1 MACNITAAR
10 GIDCRDAIGGLKA
23 IFFCSSYCSDILV
36 NATVTADS
44 YTIATAGF
52 ATWDIATT
60 SVVTV
65 FKYDLV
71 TDLSSFKSGVEADKA
86 TGSVMWNQTLDVVL
100 QKVVAADLFQLGL
113 ISKNRAQ
120 IFVQDSNDNVYLMG
134 IKDGCYLTGG
144 DSIATGAGRSDMN
157 GLTLS
162 FTAKEQAPLY
172 ILPAS
177 DGPGSAGTPTV
188 DYPFDGLADDAA
200 DLTITVSA

>member
-1 MACNITAAR
+1 MSCSITSAR

-23 IFFCSSYCSDILV
+23 IYFCSSYCSDILA

-44 YTIATAGF
+44 YTITTAGF
-52 ATWDIATT
+52 ATWYIVDTT
-60 SVVTV
+60 VTV

-71 TDLSSFKSGVEADKA
+71 TDLSTFKSGVEADKA
-86 TGSVMWNQTLDVVL
+86 TGSVMWNQTLDIVL
-100 QKVVAADLFQLGL
+100 HKVVAADLYQLGL

-134 IKDGCYLTGG
+134 TTDGCYLTGG
-144 DSIATGAGRSDMN
+144 DSIATGTSRSDMN
-157 GLTLS
+157 GLSLS

-177 DGPGSAGTPTV
+177 AGSATAK
-188 DYPFDGLADDAA
+188 YPFDGLADEA
-200 DLTITVSA
+200 DLTITAA

>member
-1 MACNITAAR
+1 MPCAITSAR

-23 IFFCSSYCSDILV
+23 IFFCSSYCSDILAE
-36 NATVTADS
+36 ATVGVTD
-44 YTIATAGF
+44 YTITDAGF
-52 ATWDIATT
+52 ADWDIVSGT
-60 SVVTV
+60 VTV

-71 TDLSSFKSGVEADKA
+71 TDLSTFKSGVEADKA

-100 QKVVAADLFQLGL
+100 HKVVAADLFQLGL

-134 IKDGCYLTGG
+134 ITDGCYLTGG
-144 DSIATGAGRSDMN
+144 DSIATGTGRSDMN

-172 ILPAS
+172 ILPLT
-177 DGPGSAGTPTV
+177 AGAATAK
-188 DYPFDGLADDAA
+188 YPFDGLADEA
-200 DLTITVSA
+200 DLTITAA

>member
-1 MACNITAAR
+1 MPCNITAAR

-23 IFFCSSYCSDILV
+23 IFFCSNYCSDILA
-36 NATVTADS
+36 NATVGATD
-44 YTIATAGF
+44 YTITAGGF
-52 ATWDIATT
+52 ATWDIA
-60 SVVTV
+60 SSSEVTV

-71 TDLSSFKSGVEADKA
+71 TDLSTFKSGVEADKA

-100 QKVVAADLFQLGL
+100 HKVVAADLFQLGL

-134 IKDGCYLTGG
+134 ITDGCYLTGG
-144 DSIATGAGRSDMN
+144 DSIATGTSRSDMN

-172 ILPAS
+172 ILPLT
-177 DGPGSAGTPTV
+177 AGAATAK
-188 DYPFDGLADDAA
+188 YPFDGVTDESALI
-200 DLTITVSA
+200 ITTA

>member
-23 IFFCSSYCSDILV
+23 IFFCSSYCSDILAS
-36 NATVTADS
+36 ATVTDLS
-44 YTIATAGF
+44 YTITTAGF
-52 ATWDIATT
+52 ANWDIVDTT
-60 SVVTV
+60 VKV

-71 TDLSSFKSGVEADKA
+71 TDLSSFSSAVEADKA

-100 QKVVAADLFQLGL
+100 HKVVAADLYQLGL

-134 IKDGCYLTGG
+134 TTDGCYLTGG

-157 GLTLS
+157 GLTLN

-172 ILPAS
+172 IIPAS
-177 DGPGSAGTPTV
+177 AGVATAKF
-188 DYPFDGLADDAA
+188 PFDGLADEA
-200 DLTITVSA
+200 DLTITAA

>member
-23 IFFCSSYCSDILV
+23 IYFCSSYCSDILAE
-36 NATVTADS
+36 ATVTASS
-44 YTIATAGF
+44 YTITDAGF
-52 ATWDIATT
+52 ADWDIVDTT
-60 SVVTV
+60 VTV

-71 TDLSSFKSGVEADKA
+71 TDLSTFKSAVEADKA

-100 QKVVAADLFQLGL
+100 QKVVAADLYQLGL

-134 IKDGCYLTGG
+134 ITDGCYLTGG
-144 DSIATGAGRSDMN
+144 DSIATGTNRSDMN

-177 DGPGSAGTPTV
+177 AGVATAK
-188 DYPFDGLADDAA
+188 YPFDGLADEA
-200 DLTITVSA
+200 DLTITAA

>member
-23 IFFCSSYCSDILV
+23 IYFCSSYCSDILA

-44 YTIATAGF
+44 YTITDAGF
-52 ATWDIATT
+52 ATWDIADT

-71 TDLSSFKSGVEADKA
+71 TDLSTFKSGVEADKA
-86 TGSVMWNQTLDVVL
+86 TGSVMWNQTLDIVL
-100 QKVVAADLFQLGL
+100 HKVVAADLYQLGL

-134 IKDGCYLTGG
+134 TTDGCYLTGG
-144 DSIATGAGRSDMN
+144 DSIATGTSRSDMN
-157 GLTLS
+157 GLSLS

-177 DGPGSAGTPTV
+177 AGSATAK
-188 DYPFDGLADDAA
+188 YPFDGLDDEAA
-200 DLTITVSA
+200 LTITAA

>member
-1 MACNITAAR
+1 MACSITAAR

-23 IFFCSSYCSDILV
+23 IYFCSDYCSDILAE
-36 NATVTADS
+36 ATVSGTS
-44 YTIATAGF
+44 YTITDAGF
-52 ATWDIATT
+52 ADWDIASGT
-60 SVVTV
+60 VTV

-71 TDLSSFKSGVEADKA
+71 TDLSTFKSAVEADKA

-100 QKVVAADLFQLGL
+100 HKVVAADLYQLGL

-134 IKDGCYLTGG
+134 ITDGCYLTGG
-144 DSIATGAGRSDMN
+144 DSIATGTNRSDMN

-177 DGPGSAGTPTV
+177 AGPATAK
-188 DYPFDGLADDAA
+188 YPFDGLADEA
-200 DLTITVSA
+200 DLTITAA

>member
-23 IFFCSSYCSDILV
+23 IYFCSSYCSDILA
-36 NATVTADS
+36 NATVSASS
-44 YTIATAGF
+44 YTIETGGF
-52 ATWDIATT
+52 ATWDIADT

-71 TDLSSFKSGVEADKA
+71 TDLSTFKSGVEADKA
-86 TGSVMWNQTLDVVL
+86 TGSVMWNQTLDIVL
-100 QKVVAADLFQLGL
+100 HKVVAADLYQLGL

-134 IKDGCYLTGG
+134 TTDGCYLTGG
-144 DSIATGAGRSDMN
+144 DSIATGTNRSDMN
-157 GLTLS
+157 GLSLS

-177 DGPGSAGTPTV
+177 AGVGTAK
-188 DYPFDGLADDAA
+188 YPFDGLSDEAA
-200 DLTITVSA
+200 LTITSA

>member
-23 IFFCSSYCSDILV
+23 IFFCSSYCSDILA
-36 NATVTADS
+36 NATVTGDS
-44 YTIATAGF
+44 YTITDAGF
-52 ATWDIATT
+52 DGWDIVDTT
-60 SVVTV
+60 VTV

-71 TDLSSFKSGVEADKA
+71 TDLSAFNSSIEADKA

-100 QKVVAADLFQLGL
+100 QKVVAADLYQLGL

-134 IKDGCYLTGG
+134 ITDGCYLTGG
-144 DSIATGAGRSDMN
+144 ASIATGAARSDMS

-162 FTAKEQAPLY
+162 FTAKEQSPLY
-172 ILPAS
+172 IIPATA
-177 DGPGSAGTPTV
+177 GVGSAGVPTV
-188 DYPFDGLADDAA
+188 KYPFDGLTDVA

>member
-23 IFFCSSYCSDILV
+23 IYFCSSYCSDILAE
-36 NATVTADS
+36 ATVGTTD
-44 YTIATAGF
+44 YTITDAGF
-52 ATWDIATT
+52 ADWDIASGT
-60 SVVTV
+60 VTV

-71 TDLSSFKSGVEADKA
+71 TDLSTFKSAVEADKA

-134 IKDGCYLTGG
+134 ITDGCYLTGG
-144 DSIATGAGRSDMN
+144 DSIATGTNRSDMN

-172 ILPAS
+172 IIPAS
-177 DGPGSAGTPTV
+177 AGVATAK
-188 DYPFDGLADDAA
+188 YPFDGLADEA
-200 DLTITVSA
+200 DLTITAA

>member
-1 MACNITAAR
+1 MPCAITSAR

-23 IFFCSSYCSDILV
+23 IYFCSSYCSDILKE
-36 NATVTADS
+36 ATVTASS
-44 YTIATAGF
+44 YTITDAGF
-52 ATWDIATT
+52 ADWDIVDTT
-60 SVVTV
+60 VTV

-71 TDLSSFKSGVEADKA
+71 TDLSTFSSAVEADKA

-134 IKDGCYLTGG
+134 ITDGCYLTGG
-144 DSIATGAGRSDMN
+144 DSIATGTNRSDMN
-157 GLTLS
+157 GLTLN

-172 ILPAS
+172 ILAPSVSAS
-177 DGPGSAGTPTV
+177 DAKF
-188 DYPFDGLADDAA
+188 PFDGLADDTA
-200 DLTITVSA
+200 LTITAA

>member
-23 IFFCSSYCSDILV
+23 IYFCSSYCSDILK
-36 NATVTADS
+36 NATVTVSS
-44 YTIATAGF
+44 YTITTAGF
-52 ATWDIATT
+52 ANWDIAD
-60 SVVTV
+60 SSEVDV

-71 TDLSSFKSGVEADKA
+71 TDLSSFKSGVEADKG

-134 IKDGCYLTGG
+134 ITDGCYLTGG

-172 ILPAS
+172 IIPAS
-177 DGPGSAGTPTV
+177 AGVSTAK
-188 DYPFDGLADDAA
+188 YPFDGLADESA
-200 DLTITVSA
+200 LTITTA

>member
-1 MACNITAAR
+1 MSCSITSAR

-23 IFFCSSYCSDILV
+23 IYFCSSYCSDILA
-36 NATVTADS
+36 NATVTDDS
-44 YTIATAGF
+44 YTIETGGF
-52 ATWDIATT
+52 ATWDIADT

-71 TDLSSFKSGVEADKA
+71 TDLSTFKSGVEADKA
-86 TGSVMWNQTLDVVL
+86 TGSVMWNQTLDIVL
-100 QKVVAADLFQLGL
+100 HKVVAADLYQLGL

-134 IKDGCYLTGG
+134 TTDGCYLTGG
-144 DSIATGAGRSDMN
+144 DSIATGTNRSDMN
-157 GLTLS
+157 GLSLS

-177 DGPGSAGTPTV
+177 AGSATAK
-188 DYPFDGLADDAA
+188 YPFDGLSDEA
-200 DLTITVSA
+200 DLTITAA

>member
-23 IFFCSSYCSDILV
+23 IYFCSDYCSDILAE
-36 NATVTADS
+36 ATVSGTS
-44 YTIATAGF
+44 YTITDAGF
-52 ATWDIATT
+52 ADWDIASGT
-60 SVVTV
+60 VTV

-71 TDLSSFKSGVEADKA
+71 TDLSTFKSAVEADKA

-134 IKDGCYLTGG
+134 ITDGCYLTGG
-144 DSIATGAGRSDMN
+144 DSIATGTNRSDMN

-172 ILPAS
+172 IIPAS
-177 DGPGSAGTPTV
+177 AGPATAK
-188 DYPFDGLADDAA
+188 YPFDGLADEA
-200 DLTITVSA
+200 DLTITAA

>member
-1 MACNITAAR
+1 MSCSITSAR

-23 IFFCSSYCSDILV
+23 IYFCSDYCSDILAE
-36 NATVTADS
+36 ATVSGTS
-44 YTIATAGF
+44 YTITDAGF
-52 ATWDIATT
+52 ADWDIASGT
-60 SVVTV
+60 VTV

-71 TDLSSFKSGVEADKA
+71 TDLSTFKSAVEADKA

-134 IKDGCYLTGG
+134 ITDGCYLTGG
-144 DSIATGAGRSDMN
+144 DSIATGTSRSDMN

-177 DGPGSAGTPTV
+177 AGVATAK
-188 DYPFDGLADDAA
+188 YPFDGLADEA
-200 DLTITVSA
+200 DLTITAA

>member
-1 MACNITAAR
+1 MAYNITAAR

-23 IFFCSSYCSDILV
+23 IYFCSSYCSDILAE
-36 NATVTADS
+36 ATVTADS
-44 YTIATAGF
+44 YTITDAGF
-52 ATWDIATT
+52 ADWDIADT
-60 SVVTV
+60 SVVDV

-100 QKVVAADLFQLGL
+100 QKVVAADLYQLGL

-134 IKDGCYLTGG
+134 ITDGCYLTGG

-172 ILPAS
+172 IIPAS
-177 DGPGSAGTPTV
+177 AGVGTAK
-188 DYPFDGLADDAA
+188 YPFDGLADDSA
-200 DLTITVSA
+200 LTITTA

>member
-1 MACNITAAR
+1 MPCAITSAR

-23 IFFCSSYCSDILV
+23 IYFCSSYCSDILAS
-36 NATVTADS
+36 ATVTASS
-44 YTIATAGF
+44 YTITTAGF
-52 ATWDIATT
+52 TNWDIVDTT
-60 SVVTV
+60 VKV

-71 TDLSSFKSGVEADKA
+71 TDLSTFKSGVEADKA

-100 QKVVAADLFQLGL
+100 HKVVAADLFQLGL

-134 IKDGCYLTGG
+134 ITDGCYLTGG
-144 DSIATGAGRSDMN
+144 DSIATGTNRSDMN

-172 ILPAS
+172 ILP
-177 DGPGSAGTPTV
+177 TPLDIT
-188 DYPFDGLADDAA
+188 DAKYPFDGLSDEA
-200 DLTITVSA
+200 DLTITAA

>member
-23 IFFCSSYCSDILV
+23 IYFCSSYCSDILA
-36 NATVTADS
+36 NATVTASS
-44 YTIATAGF
+44 YTISSAGF
-52 ATWDIATT
+52 ATWDIADT

-71 TDLSSFKSGVEADKA
+71 TDLSTFKSGVEADKA

-100 QKVVAADLFQLGL
+100 HKVVAADLYQLGL

-134 IKDGCYLTGG
+134 TTDGCYLTGG
-144 DSIATGAGRSDMN
+144 DSIATGTSRSDMN
-157 GLTLS
+157 GLSLS

-177 DGPGSAGTPTV
+177 AGVGT
-188 DYPFDGLADDAA
+188 DKYPFDGLSDEAA
-200 DLTITVSA
+200 LTITAA

>member
-23 IFFCSSYCSDILV
+23 IYFCSSYCSDILAE
-36 NATVTADS
+36 ATVTASS
-44 YTIATAGF
+44 YTITDAGF
-52 ATWDIATT
+52 ANWDIVDTT
-60 SVVTV
+60 VTV

-71 TDLSSFKSGVEADKA
+71 TDLSTFKSAVEADKA

-100 QKVVAADLFQLGL
+100 QKVVAADLYQLGL

-134 IKDGCYLTGG
+134 ITDGCYLTGG
-144 DSIATGAGRSDMN
+144 DSIATGTNRSDMN

-177 DGPGSAGTPTV
+177 AGVATAK
-188 DYPFDGLADDAA
+188 YPFDGLADEA
-200 DLTITVSA
+200 DLTITAA

>member
-1 MACNITAAR
+1 MPCAITSAR

-23 IFFCSSYCSDILV
+23 IYFCSSYCSDILKE
-36 NATVTADS
+36 ATVTGLS
-44 YTIATAGF
+44 YTITTAGF
-52 ATWDIATT
+52 ANWDIVDTT
-60 SVVTV
+60 VRV

-71 TDLSSFKSGVEADKA
+71 TDLSSFSSAVEADKA

-100 QKVVAADLFQLGL
+100 QKVVAADLYQLGL

-134 IKDGCYLTGG
+134 INDGCYLTGG
-144 DSIATGAGRSDMN
+144 DSIATGTNRSDMN
-157 GLTLS
+157 GLTLN

-177 DGPGSAGTPTV
+177 AGVSTAK
-188 DYPFDGLADDAA
+188 YPFDGLADEA
-200 DLTITVSA
+200 DLTITAA

>member
-23 IFFCSSYCSDILV
+23 IYFCSSYCSDILAE
-36 NATVTADS
+36 ATVTASS
-44 YTIATAGF
+44 YTITDAGF
-52 ATWDIATT
+52 ANWDIVDTT
-60 SVVTV
+60 VTV

-71 TDLSSFKSGVEADKA
+71 TDLSTFKSAVEADKA

-134 IKDGCYLTGG
+134 ITDGCYLTGG
-144 DSIATGAGRSDMN
+144 DSIATGTNRSDMN

-177 DGPGSAGTPTV
+177 AGVATAK
-188 DYPFDGLADDAA
+188 YPFDGLADEA
-200 DLTITVSA
+200 DLTITAA

>member
-1 MACNITAAR
+1 MACSITAAR

-23 IFFCSSYCSDILV
+23 IYFCSDYCSDILAE
-36 NATVTADS
+36 ATVSGTS
-44 YTIATAGF
+44 YTITDAGF
-52 ATWDIATT
+52 ADWDIVDTT
-60 SVVTV
+60 VTV

-71 TDLSSFKSGVEADKA
+71 TDLSTFKSAVEADKA

-134 IKDGCYLTGG
+134 ITDGCYLTGG
-144 DSIATGAGRSDMN
+144 DSIATGTNRSDMN

-177 DGPGSAGTPTV
+177 AGPATAK
-188 DYPFDGLADDAA
+188 YPFDGLADEA
-200 DLTITVSA
+200 DLTITAA

>member
-1 MACNITAAR
+1 MACSITSAR

-23 IFFCSSYCSDILV
+23 IYFCSSYCSDILA

-44 YTIATAGF
+44 YTITDAGF
-52 ATWDIATT
+52 ATWDIVDTT
-60 SVVTV
+60 VTV

-71 TDLSSFKSGVEADKA
+71 TDLSTFKSGVEADKA

-100 QKVVAADLFQLGL
+100 HKIVAADLYELGQ

-134 IKDGCYLTGG
+134 TTDGCYLTGG
-144 DSIATGAGRSDMN
+144 DSIATGTSRSDMN
-157 GLTLS
+157 GLSLS

-177 DGPGSAGTPTV
+177 AGSATAK
-188 DYPFDGLADDAA
+188 YPFDGLADEA
-200 DLTITVSA
+200 DLTITAA